1 MIRPRLIVS
10 ISCHDLGRHLGCYG
24 VASVDSPNLDALAH
38 DGVRFDRAFCAA
50 PQCSPSRAALATGR
64 YPHSNGVMGLAHSS
78 FGWDLLPE
86 ERHVASLLAAHGY
99 RTQLFGLQHVTPT
112 PERLGFGEIHGD
124 IEEAESGAQVS
135 EAVARW
141 CSSNRAPEP
150 TYLEI
155 NLFEPHRPYDYGGV
169 HPDDSHGVNI
179 PGYLPEIDESQ
190 AEMAALQ
197 GAIKATDNNIG
208 RILDALGRNGVMDET
223 LILFTADHGI
233 AMPRA
238 KCTLYDPGIEIAL
251 IVRWPDGG
259 FQAGTRSELVGNVD
273 ALPTVLDSAG
283 IVAPHNLQGRSFL
296 PLLEGRP
303 YEPRTAIYTEKTFHS
318 YYDPMRAMRT
328 ERYKLIWNF
337 ESAFAVEVPGDV
349 QQGAVFRS
357 SPIRYSH
364 DRPHAV
370 ELYDLANDPIERDNL
385 AADRSYAERL
395 DQMSAQLRRWMEDTE
410 DPLLAGPIPSPH
422 YRRLAASESRT
433 PESRTPMSE

>member
-1 MIRPRLIVS
+1 MILPRLIVT

-24 VASVDSPNLDALAH
+24 AGSVNSPNLDALAH

-64 YPHSNGVMGLAHSS
+64 YPHSNGVMGLAHGN
-78 FGWDLLPE
+78 FGWDLHPE

-99 RTQLFGLQHVTPT
+99 RTNLFGLQHVTSDPA
-112 PERLGFGEIHGD
+112 RLGFDVIHGTG
-124 IEEAESGAQVS
+124 SGTEVS

-141 CSSNRAPEP
+141 CSSNRTPGS

-169 HPDDSHGVNI
+169 LPDDSRGVNI
-179 PGYLPEIDESQ
+179 PGYLPEIDESR

-197 GAIKATDNNIG
+197 GAIKSTDRNIG
-208 RILDALGRNGVMDET
+208 RILNALDATGMMDEA

-259 FQAGTRSELVGNVD
+259 VRPGTRSELIGNVD
-273 ALPTVLDSAG
+273 ALPTLLESAG
-283 IVAPHNLQGRSFL
+283 ISAPHNLQGRSFL
-296 PLLEGRP
+296 PLVQGRS
-303 YEPRTAIYTEKTFHS
+303 YRPREAVYAEKTFHS

-349 QQGAVFRS
+349 QRGAVFRS
-357 SPIRYSH
+357 SPTRYSR
-364 DRPHAV
+364 DRAHAV
-370 ELYDLANDPIERDNL
+370 ELYDLEEDPLERDNL
-385 AADRSYAERL
+385 MDDSRYAEQL
-395 DQMSAQLRRWMEDTE
+395 EQMGAHLHRWMSETR
-410 DPLLAGPIPSPH
+410 DPLLTGPIPSPH
-422 YRRLAASESRT
+422 YRRLPSIPMSRT
-433 PESRTPMSE
+433 PPSG